1 MHADRDIQARQV
13 WPTIDQTDRQQVVE
27 QFRQTIQEMIDE
39 HFRISTATPLGPTC
53 EDLCAA
59 IQPQPSPDQQ
69 GEPTDA
75 VRAA

>member
-27 QFRQTIQEMIDE
+27 QFRQTMQEMIDE
-39 HFRISTATPLGPTC
+39 HFRISTAAPLGSTRG
-53 EDLCAA
+53 DLCAA
-59 IQPQPSPDQQ
+59 VQPEPSPDQQ
-69 GEPTDA
+69 GEPTHA

>member
-13 WPTIDQTDRQQVVE
+13 WSSLGQETRQEVVE

-39 HFRISTATPLGPTC
+39 HFRISTVTPPRPTRG
-53 EDLCAA
+53 DLCEAV
-59 IQPQPSPDQQ
+59 QSQPSHDQQ